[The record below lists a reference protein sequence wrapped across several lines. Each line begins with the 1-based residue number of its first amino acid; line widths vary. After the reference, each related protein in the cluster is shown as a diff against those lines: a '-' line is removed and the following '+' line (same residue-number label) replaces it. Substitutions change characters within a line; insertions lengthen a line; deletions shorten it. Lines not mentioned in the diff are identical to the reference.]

1 MKTLLKHLS
10 KILVIPS
17 MLFVI
22 GCCCEEVVVPTPVPE
37 PEPEPIVAPPVME
50 PQPARG

>member
-1 MKTLLKHLS
+1 MKNVLKHLS

-22 GCCCEEVVVPTPVPE
+22 GCCCEEVVVPTPMPE
-37 PEPEPIVAPPVME
+37 PEPAPIMPPPEPMVE
-50 PQPARG
+50 PRG

>member
-1 MKTLLKHLS
+1 MKSLKNLF
-10 KILVIPS
+10 KILLIPS

-22 GCCCEEVVVPTPVPE
+22 GCCCEEAVMPTPE
-37 PEPEPIVAPPVME
+37 PEPVVVPPVLE